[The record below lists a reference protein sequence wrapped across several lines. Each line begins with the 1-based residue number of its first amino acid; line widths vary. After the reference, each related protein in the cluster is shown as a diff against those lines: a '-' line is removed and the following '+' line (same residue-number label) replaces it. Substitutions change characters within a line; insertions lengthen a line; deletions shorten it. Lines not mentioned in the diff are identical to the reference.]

1 MIIITKRGI
10 NLIGPILSKIIA
22 ILTRIEEMG
31 IGVITTISI
40 KIIEAISIKRKRT
53 YLTLR
58 IKNMKRTITQALII
72 ISSPQA
78 PLIQT

>member
-1 MIIITKRGI
+1 MIIITKTGI
-10 NLIGPILSKIIA
+10 KLIGPILSKIIA
-22 ILTRIEEMG
+22 ILTRIEEME

-78 PLIQT
+78 ALIQI

>member
-1 MIIITKRGI
+1 MSIITKTGI
-10 NLIGPILSKIIA
+10 KLIGPILSKIIA

-40 KIIEAISIKRKRT
+40 KIIEGISIKRKRT

-58 IKNMKRTITQALII
+58 IKNMKRTITQVLII

-78 PLIQT
+78 PLIQI

>member
-10 NLIGPILSKIIA
+10 KLIGPILSKIIA

-53 YLTLR
+53 YSTWR